1 MKFVAL
7 AALLA
12 LAACGADGPPIRPSA
27 NIGLNIGPDG
37 IATQASAALTSGI
50 FSLGLNL

>member
-1 MKFVAL
+1 MKFFAVAM
-7 AALLA
+7 LLA
-12 LAACGADGPPIRPSA
+12 VAACGAEGTPIRPSA